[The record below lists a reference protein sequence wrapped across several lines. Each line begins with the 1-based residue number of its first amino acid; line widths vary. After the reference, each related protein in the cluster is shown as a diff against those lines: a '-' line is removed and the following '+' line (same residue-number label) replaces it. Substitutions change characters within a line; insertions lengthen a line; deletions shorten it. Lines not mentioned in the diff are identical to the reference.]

1 MKKTKW
7 FLSLKWKFTLG
18 LGIILMSLYGF
29 YAYYVYYE
37 AIDDFTSSREV
48 SQHNKINIA
57 RALTSDSFDNLERFI
72 GSIGLLSTY
81 MHKNQKTSDIVE
93 FFDYN
98 WINWQFNW
106 DLNNVIFY
114 DLNGDIIHQWGDEAL
129 QEAPELVKLVIKRE
143 EPIKKVV
150 CDHEDCFQQFII
162 PILSGEQIRVIAI
175 TSSLLNILINYSN
188 ALQSDIGVLMT
199 ATETS
204 LSAVTYA
211 KENKPLWKRARKKHD
226 LNYFMQLLVV
236 FQDDYEVSKEH
247 LMDIFS
253 EDSEDHKDYEIHV
266 FPIDKQSG
274 KAPYYVIID
283 DITEEKHALN
293 NKLYNLGLIGLGGL
307 LLVIFSLLLSI
318 HFALAR
324 VTILYKALPLLV
336 EHKYQAFRDQITVKR
351 SLMFTDEVDLLT
363 QTATEVAQELEVLA
377 LEVHKNT
384 DLLLNKHNELEK
396 ERDFVNQLIYTAP
409 IIILT
414 QNMHGKVLS
423 INHTGIK
430 STGFIAE
437 EVIGNNFME
446 FIPET
451 ETEHLDAIEN
461 MVQNQEFNLNI
472 QGSLISKAS
481 ENLHIDWTHTLIHS
495 HQAEQEPVILSLGM
509 NITEQ
514 YLANQKLVWMAT
526 HDQLTGLSNR
536 RNFQTELEK
545 ILVTAKQK
553 NTKVALFYLDLDQF
567 KIIND
572 THGHLEGDQLLKLIS
587 NVLKEN
593 VREQDLLS
601 RIGGDEFTL
610 VIPDTNIKAT
620 KQIAQKIIH
629 SLKQV
634 DYSINDKPHVI
645 SFSIGISI
653 YPEHSELQKELLANA
668 DLAMY
673 HAKKTGRSKYH
684 IFQPNFDYQELL
696 SQQIYWKNIIN
707 QAIEKDEFVLFFQ
720 PILDIKLKKI
730 SHYECLI
737 RIEQSDSKKLLM
749 PGDFIHIAEQIG
761 IIDQID
767 KVVLQKAIEQ
777 HLLFQKQGN
786 NARLAINLSGRSM
799 NNMEILNYIEPL
811 LNQAGVKPDLII
823 FEITETSAVSNFEAA
838 KELIKQLRALGCRFA
853 LDDFGVGFS
862 SFYYLKSL
870 PVDYVKIDGSFV
882 KQMDVNTE
890 DQIFVKVL
898 TEVSQAFGKKIIAEF
913 VENEQIL
920 ELLGQLGVDYAQ
932 GYYVS
937 KPLRDPLDL
946 KHVKGLATLD

>member
-1 MKKTKW
+1 MKKFKW
-7 FLSLKWKFTLG
+7 FLGLKWKFTLG

-37 AIDDFTSSREV
+37 AIDDFASSREV
-48 SQHNKINIA
+48 SQNNKINIA
-57 RALTSDSFDNLERFI
+57 RALTLDSFNNLERFVE
-72 GSIGLLSTY
+72 SIVILSEMQTE
-81 MHKNQKTSDIVE
+81 QKTTDFVD
-93 FFDYN
+93 FFNKN
-98 WINWQFNW
+98 WGKWQFNW
-106 DLNNVIFY
+106 DLKNVIFY
-114 DLNGDIIHQWGDEAL
+114 NSEGNIIHKWGDNNL
-129 QEAPELVKLVIKRE
+129 QVTPYLVKSIINQEV
-143 EPIKKVV
+143 PSKKIV
-150 CDHEDCFQQFII
+150 CDVECFQQVII
-162 PILSGEQIRVIAI
+162 PVLSAGQIRGISI
-175 TSSLLNILINYSN
+175 TSSLLETLINYRD

-199 ATETS
+199 ADESS
-204 LSAVTYA
+204 LSAVTNA
-211 KENKPLWKRARKKHD
+211 NQNNSLWKRARQKHD
-226 LNYFMQLLVV
+226 LSYFMQSLAV
-236 FQDDYEVSKEH
+236 FQDENET
-247 LMDIFS
+247 FA
-253 EDSEDHKDYEIHV
+253 EHKDYEIHV
-266 FPIDKQSG
+266 FAIDKQI
-274 KAPYYVIID
+274 KEAPYYVVIN
-283 DITEEKHALN
+283 DITEKKHALN
-293 NKLYNLGLIGLGGL
+293 NKLYTLGFIGLGGL
-307 LLVIFSLLLSI
+307 LLVIFSLLLSV

-336 EHKYQAFRDQITVKR
+336 EHQYQAFRDQITIKR
-351 SLMFTDEVDLLT
+351 SLRFTDEVDLLT
-363 QTATEVAQELEVLA
+363 QTATEVAQELEILA
-377 LEVHKNT
+377 LEVDKNT
-384 DLLLNKHNELEK
+384 YLLLNKHNELEK

-414 QNMHGKVLS
+414 QDLHGKVLS

-430 STGFIAE
+430 STGFIST
-437 EVIGNNFME
+437 EVVGNNFME
-446 FIPET
+446 FIPKN
-451 ETEHLDAIEN
+451 ETEHLLSIEN
-461 MVQNQEFNLNI
+461 MVVNETYNI
-472 QGSLISKAS
+472 NVAGILRSKDG
-481 ENLHIDWTHTLIHS
+481 ENLHIDWTHTLINNTQS
-495 HQAEQEPVILSLGM
+495 DQEPVILSLGM

-545 ILVTAKQK
+545 ILVTAKPT

-587 NVLKEN
+587 NVLKEE

-610 VIPDTNIKAT
+610 VIPNTNIKEI
-620 KQIAQKIIH
+620 KQVAQKIIH

-634 DYSINDKPHVI
+634 DYSINDKPHII

-653 YPEHSELQKELLANA
+653 YPEHAELQQELLANA

-684 IFQPNFDYQELL
+684 IFKPGFDYQELL

-707 QAIEKDEFVLFFQ
+707 QAIEKDEFILFFQ
-720 PILDIKLKKI
+720 PILDIKYHKI

-737 RIEQSDSKKLLM
+737 RIEQLDTKKLLM

-767 KVVLQKAIEQ
+767 RIVLQKAIEQ
-777 HLLFQKQGN
+777 HLSFQKQGN

-838 KELIKQLRALGCRFA
+838 KELIKKLRALGCRFA

-946 KHVKGLATLD
+946 KHVKGLATLH